1 MPLPQVNTRVA
12 LLSDHLAEGSIVR
25 TLVLVSHPT
34 LAASKANAR
43 LVAAIRGLP
52 GIEVRHLESLYP
64 DGKID
69 VGAEQAAAAG
79 AERIVF
85 QFPLYW
91 YSVPPL
97 LKRWMD
103 DVFEFGWSYG
113 PGGTKLKGKT
123 LQPVLT
129 TGGAEA
135 AYRAGGYNLYPVRE
149 LLRPLEV
156 TANLMGMVFA
166 EPLVLYGV
174 PNIPGLVVPQDMAPA
189 IDAFGLRYRALLAS

>member
-1 MPLPQVNTRVA
+1 M
-12 LLSDHLAEGSIVR
+12 R

-34 LAASKANAR
+34 FATSKANAR
-43 LVAAIRGLP
+43 LVAAIRGTP
-52 GIEVRHLESLYP
+52 NVEIRHLEAIYP
-64 DGKID
+64 DGRID
-69 VGAEQAAAAG
+69 VAAEQASATG

-103 DVFEFGWSYG
+103 EVFEFGWSYG
-113 PGGTKLKGKT
+113 PGGTKLQGKT

-129 TGGAEA
+129 AGGAEA
-135 AYRAGGYNLYPVRE
+135 AYRPGGYNLYPVRE

-156 TANLMGMVFA
+156 TANLMGMAFA
-166 EPLVLYGV
+166 DPLVLYGV
-174 PNIPGLVVPQDMAPA
+174 PNIPGLDVPQDTTPA
-189 IDAFGLRYRALLAS
+189 IDAFAKRYRALLAG